1 MKASRYP
8 LRTLAAIAA
17 VSLAFSHVAAFA
29 REDRPAGTLR
39 VCADPNNMPFSNI
52 REEGFENKI
61 AASLAQ
67 DLGWTLAYTWRAQRR
82 GFVRSTLNSGSC
94 DVIIGTPALDML
106 QVTQPYYRSGYVFV
120 SRASD
125 NYRLRSF
132 SAPELRALRVG
143 VQLIGD
149 DGFNTPPAHALGNLN
164 ITGNVVGFPVYG
176 DYRSE
181 SPPSTIVQALCDHVI
196 DVAAVWGPT
205 AGYYAKQARV
215 PLRVARIEGTDAF
228 RPLVFEFAIGM
239 GVRKDDDAMRARLES
254 FIERRGEDIERILNA
269 YGVPLFRDPEEA
281 QHD

>member
-125 NYRLRSF
+125 NY
-132 SAPELRALRVG
+132 
-143 VQLIGD
+143 
-149 DGFNTPPAHALGNLN
+149 PAHALGNLN

-239 GVRKDDDAMRARLES
+239 GVRKGDDAMRSRLDS
-254 FIERRGEDIERILNA
+254 FIERRRDDIERILNA
-269 YGVPLFRDPEEA
+269 YGVPLFRGPEEA